1 MSDFRSDNTCPP
13 APAVLARLQH
23 ALAAGGSAYAE
34 DEITSATRASLSQIF
49 EHEVD
54 FFPIFTGTAANA
66 LAIAQ
71 LSDRFGEVI
80 CHRNSHI
87 FLDEC
92 GAVEFHSQARL
103 RPIEGRH
110 GKILPESLPPL
121 MDSGDPHRGKPA
133 ILSLSQCTETG
144 LVYRPDEIAYL
155 AGKAKLAG
163 LRVHMDGTRFAN
175 AVAFTGASPADLT
188 WRAGVDVLCLG
199 ATKGGAIGA
208 EAVIFFCPDDAREFR
223 RMMKRAGHL
232 GARMWF
238 LSAQIQAWLD
248 GEYWLRAAGHS
259 NTMAAM
265 LDQALRASGI
275 QPHYP
280 VEGNMVFVEM
290 SSEQSQMLA
299 GKGFLH
305 YFMEQPDG
313 HLVARLVTSH
323 DTQPAEIKALALA
336 IEECLAASFT
346 TAGKQTGRV
355 GSVSLANVPDV

>member
-1 MSDFRSDNTCPP
+1 MNDFRSDNTCPP
-13 APAVLARLQH
+13 APAVLARLQD

-34 DEITSATRASLSQIF
+34 DEITSETRDSLSRIF

-71 LSDRFGEVI
+71 LSGRFGEVI
-80 CHRNSHI
+80 CSDNSHI

-103 RPIEGRH
+103 CPVVGRH

-121 MDSGDPHRGKPA
+121 MDTQDVHRGKTTV
-133 ILSLSQCTETG
+133 LSLSQSTETG
-144 LVYRPDEIAYL
+144 LVYKPDEISYL
-155 AGKAKLAG
+155 AGKAKAAG
-163 LRVHMDGTRFAN
+163 MRVHMDGTRFAN

-208 EAVIFFCPDDAREFR
+208 EAVIFFSPDDARDFR

-238 LSAQIQAWLD
+238 LSAQIHAWLD
-248 GEYWLRAAGHS
+248 GEFWLGAARHG
-259 NTMAAM
+259 NAMAAM
-265 LDQALRASGI
+265 LDQLLRARGVRPLFPIES
-275 QPHYP
+275 
-280 VEGNMVFVEM
+280 NMVFVEM
-290 SSEQSQMLA
+290 TTEQSRMLTD
-299 GKGFLH
+299 KGFLH
-305 YFMEQPDG
+305 YLIRQPEG
-313 HLVARLVTSH
+313 HQAGRLVTSH
-323 DTQPAEIKALALA
+323 STQPAEITALALA
-336 IEECLAASFT
+336 IEACLAASST
-346 TAGKQTGRV
+346 R
-355 GSVSLANVPDV
+355 LAK